1 MDASDKLERGR
12 ESYRRRAW
20 GDAYRSLSLADQLTP
35 LAVEDL
41 ERLAVSAY
49 LIGRDDDYLKAL
61 DRAHHAYL
69 DASENVRAARC
80 AFWLGLTR
88 LLRAETARATGW
100 LGRAERLL
108 EQSGPDCVEQGYLLL
123 PVAEQ
128 HLAGGNHE
136 KAHAAAACA
145 VDIGERFRDAD
156 LIACARHVQGRAL
169 ILQRQIEKGL
179 ALLDEVMVAV
189 TAGELSPIM
198 TGLIYC
204 SVIDACQQMYA
215 LDRAREWAAAL
226 TQWCNEQPEMLA
238 FTGVCR
244 VHRAE
249 ILQLH
254 GAWEDSIEEARRACE
269 RCQDI
274 NQQATAAALYQ
285 QGEVHRLRGEFVA
298 AEAAYRNASMRGRE
312 PQPGL
317 ALLRL
322 AQGRSNAA
330 AAAIRRVVSATRDR
344 LQRARLL
351 PAFIEIL
358 LAVGDIPDARGACRD
373 LEDIAKSFHT
383 AVLAAMAADA
393 RGAIELAEG
402 DAQAALGSLRCAWQV
417 WQHIEAPYLAARVRV
432 LVGQACR
439 ALGDVEGAALEL
451 DAARTVFK
459 QLGAGPDLARIE
471 SLSQETAIDHP
482 AGLTRRE
489 LQVLRLV
496 STGKTNKVI
505 ASELS
510 LSEKTVDRHLSN
522 ILTKL
527 NVPSRSAATA
537 YAYQHKLI

>member
-1 MDASDKLERGR
+1 
-12 ESYRRRAW
+12 
-20 GDAYRSLSLADQLTP
+20 
-35 LAVEDL
+35 
-41 ERLAVSAY
+41 
-49 LIGRDDDYLKAL
+49 
-61 DRAHHAYL
+61 
-69 DASENVRAARC
+69 
-80 AFWLGLTR
+80 
-88 LLRAETARATGW
+88 
-100 LGRAERLL
+100 
-108 EQSGPDCVEQGYLLL
+108 
-123 PVAEQ
+123 
-128 HLAGGNHE
+128 
-136 KAHAAAACA
+136 
-145 VDIGERFRDAD
+145 
-156 LIACARHVQGRAL
+156 
-169 ILQRQIEKGL
+169 
-179 ALLDEVMVAV
+179 
-189 TAGELSPIM
+189 
-198 TGLIYC
+198 
-204 SVIDACQQMYA
+204 
-215 LDRAREWAAAL
+215 
-226 TQWCNEQPEMLA
+226 
-238 FTGVCR
+238 
-244 VHRAE
+244 
-249 ILQLH
+249 
-254 GAWEDSIEEARRACE
+254 
-269 RCQDI
+269 
-274 NQQATAAALYQ
+274 
-285 QGEVHRLRGEFVA
+285 
-298 AEAAYRNASMRGRE
+298 MRGRE